1 MFRKYYQ
8 PSYSQC
14 GEDCIIN
21 ALRNMLELK
30 NFTYLDIGANHPFR
44 LNNTA
49 MFYKMGFS
57 GVIVEPD
64 PILFNTLKRKRNRD
78 TVLHLG
84 ITLQPSDG
92 FDFFLMDPPTLNTF
106 SEDEARRYAD
116 MGHRIKEKIKVP
128 CLNVM
133 EVMEKYF
140 PKPPNFISIDCEGL
154 DVEILQ
160 SINFARIRPEIICI
174 ETLEYTTDLT
184 GRKILAIPA
193 FMEEAGYTVFA
204 DTYINTIFV
213 DKERLKQHK

>member
-1 MFRKYYQ
+1 
-8 PSYSQC
+8 
-14 GEDCIIN
+14 
-21 ALRNMLELK
+21 MLELK

-64 PILFNTLKRKRNRD
+64 PMLFNILKRKRSRD

-84 ITLQPSDG
+84 ITLKPSDG
-92 FDFFLMDPPTLNTF
+92 LDFFLMDPPTLNTF
-106 SEDEARRYAD
+106 SEDEARRYAGI
-116 MGHRIKEKIKVP
+116 GHSIKEKIKVP

-133 EVMEKYF
+133 EIMEKYF
-140 PKPPNFISIDCEGL
+140 SKPPNFVSIDCEGL

-160 SINFARIRPEIICI
+160 SIYFARIRPEIICI
-174 ETLEYTTDLT
+174 ETLEYTSDLT
-184 GRKILAIPA
+184 GRKISAIPA
-193 FMEEAGYTVFA
+193 LMEEAGYTVFA